1 MKVVILAGGL
11 GSRISEIT
19 KKIPKPMIKVGG
31 QPIILRIIKHY
42 FKYGYDDFIIAGGYK
57 YKEIE
62 EFFKNKKFKFKVR
75 VINTGLKSMTGGRLL
90 KLKKILKN
98 ERFCLTYGDGISNV
112 NLKQLLRFH
121 IMNKKKGTV
130 TAVHPVARFGEIIL
144 KKNLV
149 GSFKEKPQTKK
160 DWING
165 GFFIFEPDFLKYI
178 KKSSDVLEGYPLEQ
192 LTKKNQ
198 LSAFRHEGF
207 WHCMDTKR
215 DMDLINNLI
224 KNNKNLL

>member
-31 QPIILRIIKHY
+31 QPIILRIINHY
-42 FKYGYDDFIIAGGYK
+42 FKYGFDDFIIAGGYK
-57 YKEIE
+57 YKEIK
-62 EFFKNKKFKFKVR
+62 EFFNNKKFKFKVK

-90 KLKKILKN
+90 KLKKLLKN

-112 NLKQLLRFH
+112 NLKKLLKFH
-121 IMNKKKGTV
+121 IANEKKGTV

-149 GSFKEKPQTKK
+149 SSFKEKPQTKK

>member
-31 QPIILRIIKHY
+31 QPIILRIINHY
-42 FKYGYDDFIIAGGYK
+42 FKYGFDDFIIAGGYK
-57 YKEIE
+57 YKEIK
-62 EFFKNKKFKFKVR
+62 EFFNNKKFKFKVK

-90 KLKKILKN
+90 KLKKLLKN

-112 NLKQLLRFH
+112 NLKKLLKYH
-121 IMNKKKGTV
+121 IANEKKGTV

-149 GSFKEKPQTKK
+149 SSFKEKPQTKK

>member
-31 QPIILRIIKHY
+31 QPIILRIINHY
-42 FKYGYDDFIIAGGYK
+42 FKYGFDDFIIAGGYK
-57 YKEIE
+57 YKEIK
-62 EFFKNKKFKFKVR
+62 EFFNNKKFKFKVK

-90 KLKKILKN
+90 KLKKLLKN

-112 NLKQLLRFH
+112 NLKKLLKFH
-121 IMNKKKGTV
+121 IANEKKGTV

-149 GSFKEKPQTKK
+149 SSFKEKPQTKK

-215 DMDLINNLI
+215 DMDVINNLI

>member
-31 QPIILRIIKHY
+31 QPIILRIINHY
-42 FKYGYDDFIIAGGYK
+42 FKYGFDDFIIAGGYK
-57 YKEIE
+57 YKEIK
-62 EFFKNKKFKFKVR
+62 EFFNNKKFKFKVK

-90 KLKKILKN
+90 KLKKLLKN

-112 NLKQLLRFH
+112 NLKKLLKFH
-121 IMNKKKGTV
+121 IANEKKGTV

-149 GSFKEKPQTKK
+149 SSFKEKPQTKK
-160 DWING
+160 DLING

-192 LTKKNQ
+192 LTKKK
-198 LSAFRHEGF
+198 S
-207 WHCMDTKR
+207 
-215 DMDLINNLI
+215 I
-224 KNNKNLL
+224 KCF